1 MDEVT
6 ETMPGHTWHSDSASE
21 TFVYNDE
28 DSVDIYADLQDSPD
42 EKNGNTGKACRS
54 SVSPKQSESMDLFEE
69 IIVEE
74 HLKKEASYNEM
85 KTKFEE
91 SQSQLKELIQKL
103 QQLES
108 QNGSLQTEN
117 TLLKKNICA
126 LIKTA
131 RGEIGRKDAEINRL
145 SERTGNSGLIFH
157 RPSSNQLLSRAT
169 TRAGCKGY
177 EGPAPVCEPYYERRN
192 FHEKVLANHSSF
204 TPVQT
209 SSTQLAITELP
220 RAKDASVV
228 LRDRIDEPVDNHS
241 STSDALEYGNKHE
254 PVSQHLL
261 GHGRS
266 DPTITASSSA
276 DGRGQNNK
284 ELKKDSQKTP
294 SSTESDQNHSEHSS
308 RPSKIQHNHST
319 SDMLTSGKSKDLKGS
334 KSQRHKSPPPHH
346 TISSQMTKGSSKDNS
361 EDLCLERSRGS
372 RETESSSGSHKSRH
386 TVRSE
391 SSRVS
396 SRHRREKSPT
406 KGHHRIEERWK
417 ECASRESRS
426 ARADRG
432 REHERKAEKER
443 SRRNREWTSKSEKK
457 PGDRVPER
465 KLDGREGRACTY
477 ADRSE
482 YHQDFPHKQD
492 QLKKGEGVRKQPT
505 EEPVDTTDKKTKE
518 NSRSELNTCT
528 HTPVIKENE
537 GVFLLSNKKT
547 VRESDGT
554 KQTTKKGHTEMKL
567 NSSEHTSDDER
578 KRKKDHNTC
587 QAIDAMSEEVVMDG
601 SATDDNSPNRKL
613 SFMETLNLTLSPV
626 KKPNQPTECKPP
638 NSESVKDGV
647 CSPSSLERTNPL
659 DTGEEFYVIDE
670 LEESVEEIHVQEKMP
685 VSLIPSRDPEC
696 CSKTSTQERENPV
709 PDVIEMPVKSSPE
722 NDSLEAGNE
731 KDNVECSRPIPAV
744 DQQVVATTETNVSHL
759 IPHKESRDISNSMNL
774 TTTNSAAIT
783 ENYMVTSVTMVED
796 AVIESSLDTE
806 KDHIDAAEPM
816 VFTFTGN
823 SAKNGEEKTSDTRTT
838 SSLRSGVLQH
848 QPFTALTSQMNRDKE
863 TTPVKSCVDMESVSS
878 TVNLETPH
886 SCPSSCT
893 VRLDVPEVSKMEI
906 ESAEHMTSCS
916 PLKEQLNE
924 VPNVS
929 STTKKDLVLQ
939 EKVVVSSDETPAQQ
953 AKDCEPDSTEDT
965 EHCTEPSSSI
975 VLPQDEDSMMLT
987 LKSIKLIPEAISPLT
1002 SPVRQVKKVQ
1012 PPPPEKQPYIKSL
1025 SKDFLNATLTPDTS
1039 SRVVDVNKEN
1049 QKTDCS
1055 TTAEEDSAA
1064 ATVGN
1069 TKQEELEEGEIV
1081 SECESDEA
1089 PVTAK
1094 SPKTPKECKKST
1106 TMKTQQSPRTRSL
1119 TKGASQKRSVDL
1131 QPNSGRKTTV
1141 TVVNKSPTCKRRFKT
1156 VPPPDPKTLPP
1167 STTTLEEIMNMFKVI
1182 RSQLRKKY
1190 MKLHKNFPMK
1200 TFNSVME
1207 MSNLSFT
1214 DLVSSLNLKNM
1225 CGEESDVK
1233 AKLKKII
1240 INVMNKV
1247 TNNGIVNRIF
1257 EQNSDNLKSKL
1268 WSFVDGQLDFLFKEI
1283 QMTLQSV
1290 SKPLD
1295 SKQPSRTDHIDNP
1308 VKKAKVKKP
1317 QAKSPSR
1324 SVTTAKRQQEEVS
1337 VVKTKEAPM
1346 ISTPCPLRQPAYKTG
1361 LGSRGKN
1368 LRMNSEETSEDPG
1381 ASGSIKEIAHP
1392 TSERMPTDKSVD
1404 RVNTYVRRLSHS
1416 GSILDKSEFEILTEQ
1431 QASSLTFNLV
1441 SDSQMGDIFKS
1452 LLQGS
1457 DLLESSVSMGDNQN
1471 WLLGT
1476 PKKEHSSERTFLTGM
1491 ISPSKFGTP
1500 SKLMAAWASIS
1511 PCKLLSPTPKVQMP
1525 LNPAVLDES
1534 CLLEIPSSPVSSRAS
1549 QPAAVSSQRMYSILA
1564 EDLAVSLT
1572 IPSPL
1577 KTDSHLSFL
1586 HPVNEELL
1594 STPDEVRNAHFSE
1607 DAVLDGEDA
1616 TEHDIHLSLDTD
1628 PSSCESSAGHTW
1640 DSTEPKLFQFKPH
1653 VPMQAVVT
1661 ERSNDHFIV
1670 KIRHTSTV
1678 SALVPTPSAA
1688 QGVSSDSEES
1698 PASQPT
1704 ITVEGPVRHT
1714 EQVTNDGTSE
1724 ELPLDK
1730 STFECPPPEIATAS
1744 DKGDRCSLPG
1754 TELNVNLAEMSVVPT
1769 EVQQSEA
1776 DASESA
1782 SKDEAIGGPQESGN
1796 DGQMKRK
1803 RKKHHTEPKAKK
1815 AKAETIP
1822 DRHHKKKHKKKS
1834 KSNTERELKSSVK
1847 ERSKPPA
1854 PSPQHSPQSLSA
1866 KNVIKKRGEVVVTW
1880 TRDEDRD
1887 ILVALKMKGPSRD
1900 TFSALSEKMN
1910 KSPSQIAER
1919 FAQLM
1924 KLFKKKEKMEC

>member
-1 MDEVT
+1 MQ
-6 ETMPGHTWHSDSASE
+6 SSL
-21 TFVYNDE
+21 N
-28 DSVDIYADLQDSPD
+28 SVNACHFNEIELFLGVVS
-42 EKNGNTGKACRS
+42 GKTCRS
-54 SVSPKQSESMDLFEE
+54 SFSPKQSESMDLFEE

-91 SQSQLKELIQKL
+91 SRSQLEELIQKL
-103 QQLES
+103 QQLET

-131 RGEIGRKDAEINRL
+131 RSEIGRKDAEINRL

-157 RPSSNQLLSRAT
+157 RPSSNQLMSRAT
-169 TRAGCKGY
+169 TGAGCKGF
-177 EGPAPVCEPYYERRN
+177 GGTAPACEPHKERRN
-192 FHEKVLANHSSF
+192 FEGKVLENHTLF

-209 SSTQLAITELP
+209 SSTPLTTTELP

-228 LRDRIDEPVDNHS
+228 VCERIGEPVHNHS
-241 STSDALEYGNKHE
+241 SSSDALEFGNKHE

-266 DPTITASSSA
+266 DPKITASSS

-294 SSTESDQNHSEHSS
+294 TTESDQNRSGHSS
-308 RPSKIQHNHST
+308 RPSKRQHNHST
-319 SDMLTSGKSKDLKGS
+319 SDMLTSGNSKDLKGT
-334 KSQRHKSPPPHH
+334 KSQRPKSPPPHQ
-346 TISSQMTKGSSKDNS
+346 TTSSQMTKGSSKDYS
-361 EDLCLERSRGS
+361 EDVVLERSRGC
-372 RETESSSGSHKSRH
+372 RETEGHKSRH
-386 TVRSE
+386 TIRSE
-391 SSRVS
+391 SSRIS

-406 KGHHRIEERWK
+406 KDYHKADERWK
-417 ECASRESRS
+417 DCANRENRS
-426 ARADRG
+426 TRPDKS
-432 REHERKAEKER
+432 REHERKREREK
-443 SRRNREWTSKSEKK
+443 SRRNQESTSKSEKK
-457 PGDRVPER
+457 TGDSSRVPER
-465 KLDGREGRACTY
+465 KLDGREGRACTSP
-477 ADRSE
+477 DRPE
-482 YHQDFPHKQD
+482 YYQDFPYKKD
-492 QLKKGEGVRKQPT
+492 QLKKSEGVRKQPT
-505 EEPVDTTDKKTKE
+505 EKPVDTADKKTKDKP
-518 NSRSELNTCT
+518 RSELHSTDR
-528 HTPVIKENE
+528 PVAKENE
-537 GVFLLSNKKT
+537 GVFLLSNKNT
-547 VRESDGT
+547 ARDGDGT
-554 KQTTKKGHTEMKL
+554 KQTTKKGHMEMKL

-587 QAIDAMSEEVVMDG
+587 QAKDAISEEVVMDERA
-601 SATDDNSPNRKL
+601 SNENSPNRKL

-626 KKPNQPTECKPP
+626 KKPNQPTECETP

-647 CSPSSLERTNPL
+647 CSPSLDRTNPL
-659 DTGEEFYVIDE
+659 NTGEEFYVIDE
-670 LEESVEEIHVQEKMP
+670 VEESFSEEIHVNEKIP
-685 VSLIPSRDPEC
+685 VSLISSRDHEC
-696 CSKTSTQERENPV
+696 CSKTATGESPV
-709 PDVIEMPVKSSPE
+709 PGVMEMAVKSSPE
-722 NDSLEAGNE
+722 NDSLETGNE
-731 KDNVECSRPIPAV
+731 KENMDCSRPIPAV
-744 DQQVVATTETNVSHL
+744 DQQIVVTTVTNVSHL
-759 IPHKESRDISNSMNL
+759 IPQKENTCLSNSMCL

-783 ENYMVTSVTMVED
+783 ENDMVTSVSMIED

-806 KDHIDAAEPM
+806 KEHTDAAEPT
-816 VFTFTGN
+816 VLNFTRN
-823 SAKNGEEKTSDTRTT
+823 SAKNSEEKTSDARTT
-838 SSLRSGVLQH
+838 SSVCSSVLQDE
-848 QPFTALTSQMNRDKE
+848 PFTTLTVQMNRDKE
-863 TTPVKSCVDMESVSS
+863 TTPVKSCVYMDSVSS
-878 TVNLETPH
+878 TVNLETPP
-886 SCPSSCT
+886 SCPSSSAVC
-893 VRLDVPEVSKMEI
+893 LDVPEVSKMET
-906 ESAEHMTSCS
+906 ESGKNLTSRS
-916 PLKEQLNE
+916 PFKKQLNG

-929 STTKKDLVLQ
+929 STTKKDLILQ
-939 EKVVVSSDETPAQQ
+939 EKVVVSSDETHAQQ
-953 AKDCEPDSTEDT
+953 AKNCEPDSTENT
-965 EHCTEPSSSI
+965 ELSTEPSSSM

-987 LKSIKLIPEAISPLT
+987 LKTIKLIPEAISPLT
-1002 SPVRQVKKVQ
+1002 SPVRLVKKAQ
-1012 PPPPEKQPYIKSL
+1012 PPPPEKQPHIKSL
-1025 SKDFLNATLTPDTS
+1025 SKDFQNATLTPDTS
-1039 SRVVDVNKEN
+1039 SRVVGVNKEN
-1049 QKTDCS
+1049 QKPDCS
-1055 TTAEEDSAA
+1055 TTAKEESAA
-1064 ATVGN
+1064 ATVN
-1069 TKQEELEEGEIV
+1069 NNKEEELEEGEIV
-1081 SECESDEA
+1081 SESESDEA

-1094 SPKTPKECKKST
+1094 SPKTPKECKKSA
-1106 TMKTQQSPRTRSL
+1106 TMKTQQSPQTRSL
-1119 TKGASQKRSVDL
+1119 TKGSLQKRSVDL
-1131 QPNSGRKTTV
+1131 QPNSGRKTTT

-1167 STTTLEEIMNMFKVI
+1167 SSTTVEEIMNMFKVI
-1182 RSQLRKKY
+1182 RSQLRRKY
-1190 MKLHKNFPMK
+1190 MKLHKSFPMR
-1200 TFNSVME
+1200 TFSSVME

-1214 DLVSSLNLKNM
+1214 DLVSSLNLKNV

-1233 AKLKKII
+1233 AKMKNII
-1240 INVMNKV
+1240 INVMNKCS
-1247 TNNGIVNRIF
+1247 NNGIVNRIF

-1283 QMTLQSV
+1283 QMTLESA

-1295 SKQPSRTDHIDNP
+1295 SKQPSQTDQIDYP
-1308 VKKAKVKKP
+1308 VKKAKVKKL

-1324 SVTTAKRQQEEVS
+1324 SGTAAKRQQEEVS
-1337 VVKTKEAPM
+1337 VVKTKEAPV
-1346 ISTPCPLRQPAYKTG
+1346 ISTPCPLRQQAYKTG

-1368 LRMNSEETSEDPG
+1368 LRMNSEETSEDAG
-1381 ASGSIKEIAHP
+1381 ASGSTKEIARP
-1392 TSERMPTDKSVD
+1392 TCERMPTDKSVD
-1404 RVNTYVRRLSHS
+1404 RVNTYVRRLSHT

-1457 DLLESSVSMGDNQN
+1457 DLLESSVSLGDNQN

-1476 PKKEHSSERTFLTGM
+1476 PKKDLSSERTFLTGM

-1511 PCKLLSPTPKVQMP
+1511 PCKLLSPPPKVQMP

-1534 CLLEIPSSPVSSRAS
+1534 CLMEIPSSPVSSSTS

-1586 HPVNEELL
+1586 HPVNEDL

-1640 DSTEPKLFQFKPH
+1640 DNTDPKLFQFKPH
-1653 VPMQAVVT
+1653 VPMQAVVS

-1670 KIRHTSTV
+1670 KIRHTSTLSSLV
-1678 SALVPTPSAA
+1678 STPPAA
-1688 QGVSSDSEES
+1688 QSISSDSAES
-1698 PASQPT
+1698 SANLPT
-1704 ITVEGPVRHT
+1704 ITIEDPIGHT

-1724 ELPLDK
+1724 ELPSEK
-1730 STFECPPPEIATAS
+1730 SIFECPPPEITMAS
-1744 DKGDRCSLPG
+1744 DKGDRCSSPG
-1754 TELNVNLAEMSVVPT
+1754 TELDANVPEMSAVPT

-1776 DASESA
+1776 DASECA
-1782 SKDEAIGGPQESGN
+1782 SKEERTSGAQGSGN
-1796 DGQMKRK
+1796 NGQMKRK
-1803 RKKHHTEPKAKK
+1803 RKKHHTEPKAKH
-1815 AKAETIP
+1815 AKSETIP
-1822 DRHHKKKHKKKS
+1822 DRHHKKKHKKKA
-1834 KSNTERELKSSVK
+1834 KSNTERELKSSPK
-1847 ERSKPPA
+1847 KKGKPPA
-1854 PSPQHSPQSLSA
+1854 QSPPLSPQSLSA

-1887 ILVALKMKGPSRD
+1887 ILVALKMKGPSRN

-1924 KLFKKKEKMEC
+1924 KLFKKKEKMAC